1 MEEYVVTLRNK
12 EDLDDFYND
21 METPGGDLYIPD
33 RAVDLQLRRQ
43 ISRNTHYMLTPEEV
57 IELKNDPRVLDVE
70 SANRIRSSQ
79 DAYAGFEEGGTFDR
93 QNYLPVSGDKNWGLY
108 RHVIGANALSG
119 EWGSDGTDAITVA
132 DYKITASGKNVDVLI
147 VDSVINTTAMNHP
160 EFAVNADGTGFTRF
174 KMFNWFSLNS
184 VLGYGVNG
192 TYDYS
197 DDGETH
203 GIHVAGTAAGN
214 TQGWARDAN
223 IYNIQPFGQNH
234 GSGNVDGE
242 LDTLRYWDY
251 IRQWHNNKTINSE
264 TGRRNPTVSNHSYY
278 SFHGRTSGTY
288 FKVEDD
294 LTTDSVT
301 GVGVFNY
308 RGSIYDKWGD
318 AGSDLSDAELRARG
332 IIIDGNGDFKIPFWS
347 TAMQADVDDAADD
360 GIIFVTA
367 AANNSHKITKSG
379 DQDYNNRIYWRV
391 GSNQYNDS
399 DLSHRPCSMNGGSH
413 PDAINVGSLDIIKN
427 DRKAG
432 FSNCGN
438 AVNIYA
444 AGYGIVSAWPDA
456 TGHFLDSR
464 NSSFSMQKQSGT
476 SMSSPQ
482 VCGVLAL
489 LAESNPGLT
498 QAEAKAWLEANAT
511 NDIMYDSGTDNSQD
525 STSLQGALN
534 KILRWKNQRP
544 ETGMSFPKV
553 NAKARPTSGLA
564 YPRPRIRK
572 RG

>member
-1 MEEYVVTLRNK
+1 MEEYIVTLHNK

-33 RAVDLQLRRQ
+33 RAVDLELRRV

-57 IELKNDPRVLDVE
+57 IELKNDPRVLGVE
-70 SANRIRSSQ
+70 SKAFLDLLQCELNGYSDTGPFKRN
-79 DAYAGFEEGGTFDR
+79 FD
-93 QNYLPVSGDKNWGLY
+93 SISATDKNWGLY

-119 EWGSDGTDAITVA
+119 EWGDDGTLASGTQTST
-132 DYKITASGKNVDVLI
+132 ITASGKNVDVLI

-160 EFAVNADGTGFTRF
+160 EFAANADGTGFTRF

-184 VLGYGVNG
+184 ALGYGANG

-234 GSGNVDGE
+234 GSGE
-242 LDTLRYWDY
+242 LDALKYWDY

-264 TGRRNPTVSNHSYY
+264 TGRRNPTISNHSY
-278 SFHGRTSGTY
+278 SAHHGRTSGVY
-288 FKVEDD
+288 RKAEDD
-294 LTTDSVT
+294 LAADIVN

-318 AGSDLSDAELRARG
+318 DGSDLSDAELRARG
-332 IIIDGNGDFKIPFWS
+332 IIIDGNGNFKIPFWS
-347 TAMQADVDDAADD
+347 AAMQADVDDAADD

-367 AANNSHKITKSG
+367 AGNSQHKITKSG
-379 DQDYNNRIYWRV
+379 DQDYNNLVYWRV
-391 GSNQYNDS
+391 GSNQYSDNDP
-399 DLSHRPCSMNGGSH
+399 SHRPCSYNGGSH
-413 PDAINVGSLDIIKN
+413 PNAINVGSLDVTKN
-427 DRKAG
+427 DRKAS
-432 FSNCGN
+432 FSNTGN
-438 AVNIYA
+438 AVNVYA
-444 AGYGIVSAWPDA
+444 AGYGIVSARGDA

-464 NSSFSMQKQSGT
+464 NSSYSMQKQSGT
-476 SMSSPQ
+476 SMAAPQ

-489 LAESNPGLT
+489 LAESNPNIT
-498 QAEAKAWLEANAT
+498 QAEANAWIEANAT
-511 NDIMYDSGTDNSQD
+511 KDVMYDTGTDS
-525 STSLQGALN
+525 STDFNSLQGSPN
-534 KILRWKNQRP
+534 RILRWINQRP